1 MDNSSSRN
9 YSEKF
14 QNIKKQEEKIKL
26 NFTSSNTEE
35 YNSLFNIT
43 ELKDAIAVSKDTA
56 TGPDDIHYQML
67 KHLPETA
74 LDTLLHIFNGIWTT
88 GVFPESWRLATI
100 IPIPK
105 PGKDHAEPTNYRPI
119 ALTSCL
125 CKTLERMI
133 NKRLVWY
140 LESNNLIT
148 KLQSGFRAERSTNDN
163 LVRLETFIRDAF
175 IKREH
180 VVAVFFD
187 LEKAYDTTWRYGIL
201 KDLHNFGM
209 KGRLPSF
216 IKSFLEDR
224 TIQVRVGS
232 TLSDLYDQEQGVP
245 QGAILSTTLFNV
257 KLNDIINCLDYKT
270 DGSLYVDDFC
280 ICFRSKNMR
289 TIERHLQQC
298 LNRIEDWA
306 TRNGFKFSKSK
317 TQCVHFCQQRKIHN
331 DPVLYIYGSQI
342 PVVAESKFLGVLFD
356 KKLSFIP
363 HIKYLKAKCL
373 KALNLLKVL
382 SHTSWGADRTTLLH
396 LYRSLIRSKLDYG
409 SIVYG
414 SARKSYLQMLDTV
427 HNQGLRLALGAFRT
441 SPVSSLNVEADEP
454 SLWLRRETLSL
465 QYAIRLAANSSNPA
479 FEVTF
484 PPQFQ
489 EYYER
494 KPNAIKSFGLRIA
507 PLLES
512 TNINIKNIQNLF
524 LIFHPGALLNQ
535 IFFSIYTTAKSHFLI
550 HIS

>member
-1 MDNSSSRN
+1 M
-9 YSEKF
+9 
-14 QNIKKQEEKIKL
+14 
-26 NFTSSNTEE
+26 
-35 YNSLFNIT
+35 
-43 ELKDAIAVSKDTA
+43 
-56 TGPDDIHYQML
+56 
-67 KHLPETA
+67 
-74 LDTLLHIFNGIWTT
+74 
-88 GVFPESWRLATI
+88 
-100 IPIPK
+100 
-105 PGKDHAEPTNYRPI
+105 
-119 ALTSCL
+119 
-125 CKTLERMI
+125 
-133 NKRLVWY
+133 
-140 LESNNLIT
+140 
-148 KLQSGFRAERSTNDN
+148 
-163 LVRLETFIRDAF
+163 
-175 IKREH
+175 
-180 VVAVFFD
+180 AVFFD
-187 LEKAYDTTWRYGIL
+187 LEIAYDTTWRYGIL
-201 KDLHNFGM
+201 KDLHNFGL
-209 KGRLPSF
+209 KGRLPNF

-331 DPVLYIYGSQI
+331 DPALYIYGSQI
-342 PVVAESKFLGVLFD
+342 PVVAESKFLGVIFD
-356 KKLSFIP
+356 RKLSFIP
-363 HIKYLKAKCL
+363 HIKYVKAKCL
-373 KALNLLKVL
+373 KTLNLLKVL

-396 LYRSLIRSKLDYG
+396 LYRSLIRPKLDYG

-454 SLWLRRETLSL
+454 SLWLRREKLSL
-465 QYAIRLAANSSNPA
+465 QYAIRLAANPTNPA

-484 PPQFQ
+484 PPRFQ

-507 PLLES
+507 PLLKS
-512 TNINIKNIQNLF
+512 ANINTKNIQNTLF